1 VPAEEPEERK
11 NCTFYHSSFFFRFC
25 SLFLLSSILL
35 LPEACVDDPL
45 FLVVCSKQA
54 HFIWGWAIVINF
66 KEVVEFRTRG
76 KNIDIKVQQGLGK
89 MKTIKLMLPDYKSID
104 NIPMKINDTYQTFRS
119 KSSST
124 P

>member
-1 VPAEEPEERK
+1 MAYEGLQSGALPVSAI
-11 NCTFYHSSFFFRFC
+11 CF
-25 SLFLLSSILL
+25 ILL
-35 LPEACVDDPL
+35 TLLLAFMIGRQSKDRVLILLPQGFVSGKRNVQKA
-45 FLVVCSKQA
+45 S
-54 HFIWGWAIVINF
+54 IVINF

>member
-1 VPAEEPEERK
+1 
-11 NCTFYHSSFFFRFC
+11 
-25 SLFLLSSILL
+25 
-35 LPEACVDDPL
+35 
-45 FLVVCSKQA
+45 
-54 HFIWGWAIVINF
+54 
-66 KEVVEFRTRG
+66 
-76 KNIDIKVQQGLGK
+76 